1 MIRRKEEVDVFS
13 DTISPHDVSWSD
25 PSTEDQRFREI
36 LDRVMGAFGPGQRI
50 CIARE
55 MIYDS
60 LSGRVRSEYMIMV
73 PLLSRGSV
81 SFISFEDALAS
92 LLPEA

>member
-1 MIRRKEEVDVFS
+1 MIRRKEEVDGIS
-13 DTISPHDVSWSD
+13 DTISPHDIPRSD
-25 PSTEDQRFREI
+25 PSTEDQRFRET
-36 LDRVMGAFGPGQRI
+36 LDAVMGAFGPGQRI

-60 LSGRVRSEYMIMV
+60 LSGRVRNEYRIMV
-73 PLLSRGSV
+73 PLLSRGST